1 MSTYDF
7 IMLLLHSANYI
18 ERNEYFQFKEKT
30 FCMRVTLNCGK
41 VKFEYGPANCFQFD
55 QWKF

>member
-1 MSTYDF
+1 
-7 IMLLLHSANYI
+7 MLLLHSANYI